1 MEQDESRV
9 VIATDAKDAAKEEDP
24 QGRTLASLMR
34 LLLAESGYEEMVRN
48 EGEESNRWR
57 NIGDLATLAS
67 ERRVSELD
75 EFLDQIALVSD
86 VDALDAQG
94 TAAGALARRRAV
106 QLSTI
111 HGAKGLEFDLVFV
124 AGCEE
129 GLLPHYYCTE
139 NEEEVEQE
147 RRLLYVAMT
156 RAKERLVL
164 THTGVRARWGT
175 VTPVERSRF
184 LQDLPTDLCVQAEPR
199 WRRPRWNGGSNAGQ
213 GSGWRRERSATAK

>member
-1 MEQDESRV
+1 MTSSTRH
-9 VIATDAKDAAKEEDP
+9 AAP
-24 QGRTLASLMR
+24 PAAPPT
-34 LLLAESGYEEMVRN
+34 
-48 EGEESNRWR
+48 
-57 NIGDLATLAS
+57 
-67 ERRVSELD
+67 ERRTARRAALTRARVRRLMA
-75 EFLDQIALVSD
+75 QIALVSD

-94 TAAGALARRRAV
+94 TAAGAMARRRAV

-164 THTGVRARWGT
+164 THTGVRARWGK

-184 LQDLPTDLCVQAEPR
+184 LQDLPADLCVQAEPR
-199 WRRPRWNGGSNAGQ
+199 WRRPRWNGGSNGGE
-213 GSGWRRERSATAK
+213 GSRWRREAATAKDADQQ